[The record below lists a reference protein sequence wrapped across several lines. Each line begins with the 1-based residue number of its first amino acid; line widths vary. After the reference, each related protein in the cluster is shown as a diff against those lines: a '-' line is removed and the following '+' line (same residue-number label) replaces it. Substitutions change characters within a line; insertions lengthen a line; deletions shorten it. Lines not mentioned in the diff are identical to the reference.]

1 MATSARAPR
10 NLPLVPVIAIAAVI
24 VGLIIWLAYVSRP
37 SPPPA
42 EQQGLTPEAQA
53 YAPQIAFS
61 GLAVKA
67 AENLM
72 RQRVV
77 QLEGRVAN
85 NGTRTVASLYVDCV
99 FKGIDGSQV
108 YRERRSIFISKNAP
122 LRPGESRPF
131 QLAFDQVPDTWNQA
145 PPQLIVSGILFAS
158 QHG

>member
-24 VGLIIWLAYVSRP
+24 LGLIIWLAYVSRP
-37 SPPPA
+37 GPPPA

-61 GLAVKA
+61 DLAVKA

-77 QLEGRVAN
+77 QLEGRVADN
-85 NGTRTVASLYVDCV
+85 WPRTVALLYVGCV
-99 FKGIDGSQV
+99 FSGIDGSQL
-108 YRERRSIFISKNAP
+108 YRERGSIFISENAT

-131 QLAFDQVPDTWNQA
+131 QMTFDQVPDTWNQA
-145 PPQLIVSGILFAS
+145 PQQL
-158 QHG
+158 